1 MRIDFKEGCKVRYV
15 IIRENVIVAVAVA
28 VAAMHSLLL
37 FLLLLPSSI
46 SDYQRDY
53 NMLRPR
59 RAALGIGANED
70 IRRPQTE

>member
-15 IIRENVIVAVAVA
+15 IIGENVIVAVA

-37 FLLLLPSSI
+37 FLLLFLSSI